1 MSMHDIWEE
10 CVVNEQDIRDEVD
23 RLVTFMQPYF
33 PLFGRAESQ
42 GHGLTYVMGRM
53 ERLSRRTIEPI
64 ANEHGI
70 ERRPLQ
76 RFVGAGLWDDKPVID
91 QLVGQVAGEL
101 GTSDGVL
108 VVDASGFKK
117 CGTNSVGVQR
127 QWCGR
132 EGKIENCQVGEFLA
146 YASRKGSALVDRRLY
161 LPASWA
167 DDPVRRAKAYV
178 PPEVEFRTGWQLAL
192 EMIKKHA
199 ETLPHRWILGD
210 DQYGR
215 ATKFRDSLNGI
226 NERYLLE
233 VPSNTVVGIGRGA
246 GKPKRV
252 DQVAEQLRKREWSL
266 IKTRDG
272 EKGPIEVKAAKMRVS
287 TSRDKKKY
295 RRETLLIIE
304 RSDGVRQ
311 YYLSNARGVSVSK
324 MAKAAACRNYVEV
337 SIKDAKGEAGL
348 AEYEVRSWV
357 GWHHHM
363 TLSLLATF
371 FLVCEKNRL
380 KKNGGDDCSS
390 SALGDGMF
398 ARTEWCDL
406 GKY

>member
-1 MSMHDIWEE
+1 MQDDWSE
-10 CVVNEQDIRDEVD
+10 CNVNEKDIRDEVD
-23 RLVTFMQPYF
+23 RLVEFMQPYF

-53 ERLSRRTIEPI
+53 EQLNRRTIEPI

-70 ERRPLQ
+70 TRRPLQ
-76 RFVGAGLWDDKPVID
+76 RFVGAGLWEDEPVID
-91 QLVGQVAGEL
+91 QLVEQVAEEL
-101 GTSDGVL
+101 GTSDGLL

-117 CGTNSVGVQR
+117 CGTKSVGVQR

-132 EGKIENCQVGEFLA
+132 EGKIENCQMGEFLA
-146 YASRKGSALVDRRLY
+146 YASRKGATLVERRLY

-167 DDPVRRAKAYV
+167 DDAARRAEAHI

-192 EMIKKHA
+192 EMVKKHA
-199 ETLPHRWILGD
+199 ETLPHRWVLGD

-215 ATKFRDSLNGI
+215 VTALRDSLDGI
-226 NERYLLE
+226 NERYLLD
-233 VPSNTVVGIGRGA
+233 VPSNTIVGIGRGA
-246 GKPKRV
+246 GTPMRV
-252 DQVAEQLRKREWSL
+252 DQVAKQLRKRDWSR

-272 EKGPIEVKAAKMRVS
+272 EKGPIEVQATKMRVS
-287 TSRDKKKY
+287 TSRGKKQY

-311 YYLSNARGVSVSK
+311 YHLSNARGVSVSK
-324 MAKAAACRNYVEV
+324 MAKAAAGRHYVEV
-337 SIKDAKGEAGL
+337 TIKEAKGEAGL
-348 AEYEVRSWV
+348 DEYEVRSWV

-380 KKNGGDDCSS
+380 KKNTGDDRSP
-390 SALGDGMF
+390 SALGNGPF
-398 ARTEWCDL
+398 A
-406 GKY
+406 